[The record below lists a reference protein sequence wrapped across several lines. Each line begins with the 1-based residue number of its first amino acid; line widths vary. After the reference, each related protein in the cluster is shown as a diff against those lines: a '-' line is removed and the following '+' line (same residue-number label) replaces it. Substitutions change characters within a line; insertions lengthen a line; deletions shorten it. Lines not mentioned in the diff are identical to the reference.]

1 MKEKHLKTRKHK
13 DNLEILKRLMK
24 QQDVVINNENDS
36 FDLENNDNETNFKEN
51 QGGVQTNEQSKD
63 LINDKSVNSEN
74 IINTNKIKNKN
85 KNHKINQDKNKHEF
99 IDNENI
105 NQEENYSKDKID
117 LIENPKKKNKN
128 KNKKN
133 DHEKDHEKDHYDI
146 KLDADDPASK
156 FIKKSNFLEELDQIN
171 DEDD

>member
-85 KNHKINQDKNKHEF
+85 KNH
-99 IDNENI
+99 
-105 NQEENYSKDKID
+105 
-117 LIENPKKKNKN
+117 
-128 KNKKN
+128 
-133 DHEKDHEKDHYDI
+133 
-146 KLDADDPASK
+146 
-156 FIKKSNFLEELDQIN
+156 
-171 DEDD
+171 